1 MDDLLRAIAKNAAAL
16 LADAELLFEQSRFAR
31 AAALAVIASEEAGKF
46 WSVKWDA
53 NWKQTF
59 RSHPY
64 KLAVRAPFHEAEER
78 GVFFT
83 STGGT
88 ADTGSMADT
97 YRAFPDH
104 PEYEEWRQRAKSF
117 DQIKQ
122 AGLYVNETGSS
133 QPHTA
138 IDKDKAAKCIACA
151 RRDVERLKVAN
162 VVRKSLPPLT

>member
-1 MDDLLRAIAKNAAAL
+1 MDTLLVAIAKNAAAL
-16 LADAELLFEQSRFAR
+16 LSDAEFLFEHGRYPR
-31 AAALAVIASEEAGKF
+31 AAALAVMATEEAGKF
-46 WSVKWDA
+46 WSVKWDPG
-53 NWKQTF
+53 WKQTF

-64 KLAVRAPFHEAEER
+64 KLAVGAPFLEAEER
-78 GVFFT
+78 GVFYS

-104 PEYEEWRQRAKSF
+104 PEYEEPVRRAKSF

-133 QPHTA
+133 EPHIA
-138 IDKDKAAKCIACA
+138 INEEKAAECLAYA
-151 RRDVERLKVAN
+151 RREVERLEAI
-162 VVRKSLPPLT
+162 S